1 MHHANVNVNLMVE
14 YLTQI
19 KSRAMI
25 NADVRTKIQENIMCE
40 EKITFRILLHVI
52 VKMASNW

>member
-25 NADVRTKIQENIMCE
+25 NADVRTKIQENMCE

>member
-1 MHHANVNVNLMVE
+1 
-14 YLTQI
+14 
-19 KSRAMI
+19 MI
-25 NADVRTKIQENIMCE
+25 NADVSTKIQENIMRE

>member
-25 NADVRTKIQENIMCE
+25 NADVHTKIQENMCE